1 MLLIQMKVLK
11 EIMCFGTLIQEKSK
25 EFVELLIYNIL
36 LI

>member
-11 EIMCFGTLIQEKSK
+11 EIMYFGTLIQEKSK